1 MSNVTARKCTYIDCS
16 NKHEIDVT
24 YGKKINIVITMAKN
38 SESNF
43 LCRSFSRAI
52 AFNNRNIIGII
63 SRHVPIP
70 SDRTSPPQQSE
81 SFSLTET
88 RASLSLITS
97 QF

>member
-1 MSNVTARKCTYIDCS
+1 MSNITVVNAHVECS

-24 YGKKINIVITMAKN
+24 YGKKINIVITVTKN
-38 SESNF
+38 NEGNF
-43 LCRSFSRAI
+43 LCRSFSFAI

-63 SRHVPIP
+63 SRHVSIP
-70 SDRTSPPQQSE
+70 SDRTSPSQQSE

-88 RASLSLITS
+88 RASLSLITA